1 MYFSLITIFL
11 LFMGIAIAGFQNSVP
26 LDMKFIIWNLQMS
39 SATLTFFSSLS
50 GGAIVAILALPML
63 ARRSI
68 DLRKLKKEIAK
79 LKETT
84 SVREN

>member
-1 MYFSLITIFL
+1 MYFSLVTIFL
-11 LFMGIAIAGFQNSVP
+11 LLMGIAIAGFQNSVP
-26 LDMKFIIWNLQMS
+26 LDIKFIIWNLQMS

-50 GGAIVAILALPML
+50 GGAIVAILALPRL

>member
-1 MYFSLITIFL
+1 
-11 LFMGIAIAGFQNSVP
+11 MGIAIAGFQNSVP
-26 LDMKFIIWNLQMS
+26 LDIKFIIWNLQMS

-50 GGAIVAILALPML
+50 GGAIVAILALPRL